1 MPKLPTKITRLPAGI
16 LLGFVRLYQRLISPA
31 LPAIFGSACGCRFHP
46 TCSHYATEAL
56 SDHGALS
63 GSWLTLKRLAK
74 CNPLHPGGLDPVP
87 LPRCT
92 RATSPHKTTLSH
104 G

>member
-1 MPKLPTKITRLPAGI
+1 MPKLLTKIARLPAGV
-16 LLGFVRLYQRLISPA
+16 LLGLVRVYQQLISPV
-31 LPAIFGSACGCRFHP
+31 LPAVFGSACGCRFHP
-46 TCSHYATEAL
+46 TCSQYASEAL
-56 SDHGALS
+56 RHHGALA

-74 CNPLHPGGLDPVP
+74 CNPLHSGGLDPVP

-92 RATSPHKTTLSH
+92 RVSSPHKTTLFH